1 MLEFFT
7 RLLDPVGFPPRW
19 QCGLWSSGLGWLH
32 IVSDLAIFAA
42 YFAIP
47 VLLVVLVLRRRR
59 DIPFNRVFL
68 LFAAFIIAC
77 GSGHLIEA
85 SMFWNPVYRLSGL
98 VKALTAVVSWL
109 TVLALVPALRKALTL
124 RTPTQLEAEV
134 ELRTTELQESRALL
148 ERRVDERTEAYRQS
162 NEDLERFAYVASHD
176 LQEPLRMV
184 SSYMELLEDEHVEQL
199 DDDAREYVRY
209 AADGA
214 RRMQVLLDDLLAYSR
229 AQSRELVPEPIPAE
243 EAFEAALDNLA
254 LRISETSAT
263 ITHDPLPVVSFDRTQ
278 LVQLFQNLISNAL
291 RFAKAGETPRVHVG
305 AQRNG
310 EEWVISVRDEGVG
323 FDMKFKERV
332 FDLFKRLHKRGA
344 YEGTGIGL
352 AICKKVVERH
362 GGEIDV
368 VTAPGEGTTFR
379 VRLPRVMEGT
389 AA

>member
-1 MLEFFT
+1 MLEFFA
-7 RLLDPVGFPPRW
+7 RLLDPVGVPPRW

-32 IVSDLAIFAA
+32 IVSDVAIFAA
-42 YFAIP
+42 YFTIP
-47 VLLVVLVLRRRR
+47 VLLVVLVWRRRR
-59 DIPFNRVFL
+59 DIPFNGVFL
-68 LFAAFIIAC
+68 LFAAFIVAC

-98 VKALTAVVSWL
+98 VKAVTAVVSWL

-134 ELRTTELQESRALL
+134 ALRTMELQESRELL

-184 SSYMELLEDEHVEQL
+184 SGYMELLEDEHVEQL

-229 AQSRELVPEPIPAE
+229 AQSRELVPEPIAAE
-243 EAFEAALDNLA
+243 EAFEAALDNLG

-278 LVQLFQNLISNAL
+278 LVQLFQNLVSNAL
-291 RFAKAGETPRVHVG
+291 RFAKAGEAPRVHVG
-305 AQRNG
+305 AQRDG
-310 EEWVISVRDEGVG
+310 EDWVISVRDEGVG

-379 VRLPRVMEGT
+379 VRLPRVMEG
-389 AA
+389 AGE

>member
-1 MLEFFT
+1 MLEFFA

-32 IVSDLAIFAA
+32 IVSDVAIFAA
-42 YFAIP
+42 YFTIP
-47 VLLVVLVLRRRR
+47 VLLVVLVWRRRR
-59 DIPFNRVFL
+59 DIPFNGVFL
-68 LFAAFIIAC
+68 LFAAFIVAC

-98 VKALTAVVSWL
+98 VKAVTAVVSWL

-134 ELRTTELQESRALL
+134 ALRTMELQESRELL

-184 SSYMELLEDEHVEQL
+184 SGYMELLEDEHVEQL

-229 AQSRELVPEPIPAE
+229 AQSRELVPEPIAAE
-243 EAFEAALDNLA
+243 EAFEAALDKPRAAHLGDLGHHHPRSVAGRLVRPHAARAA
-254 LRISETSAT
+254 LPESRLQRAAVREGGGSAAGPRGRAARRRRLG
-263 ITHDPLPVVSFDRTQ
+263 D
-278 LVQLFQNLISNAL
+278 L
-291 RFAKAGETPRVHVG
+291 RAR
-305 AQRNG
+305 
-310 EEWVISVRDEGVG
+310 
-323 FDMKFKERV
+323 
-332 FDLFKRLHKRGA
+332 
-344 YEGTGIGL
+344 
-352 AICKKVVERH
+352 
-362 GGEIDV
+362 
-368 VTAPGEGTTFR
+368 
-379 VRLPRVMEGT
+379 
-389 AA
+389 